1 MMNSKQIEETL
12 RDYSWM
18 LNEIKRQRQ
27 LMDYEGGNMV
37 AQSGIEST
45 MPKSKGGT
53 SDPIALEVIRRD
65 KNSKWLDKLETKV
78 LFIQKRIHL
87 ITDEREKAVLECMLD
102 GLSMSSI
109 GHHMGLSRRHIY
121 TIKNSIVDKISQ
133 NAQTSHFAHSSQD
146 VTNNK
151 QCV

>member
-1 MMNSKQIEETL
+1 MNSKQIEETL

-27 LMDYEGGNMV
+27 LMDYEGGNLV

-45 MPKSKGGT
+45 MPKAKGGT

-102 GLSMSSI
+102 GMSMSSI
-109 GHHMGLSRRHIY
+109 KNHMGLSRTHVY
-121 TIKNSIVDKISQ
+121 KIKDSIVKKML
-133 NAQTSHFAHSSQD
+133 HFEQIEHFGHSEQKMRE
-146 VTNNK
+146 NK
-151 QCV
+151 RCV

>member
-1 MMNSKQIEETL
+1 MMNSKQIEDTL

-27 LMDYEGGNMV
+27 LMDYEGGNLV

-45 MPKSKGGT
+45 LPKAKGGT

-102 GLSMSSI
+102 GLSMIAISQ
-109 GHHMGLSRRHIY
+109 HMGLSRRHIY
-121 TIKNSIVDKISQ
+121 NIKESIVNRI
-133 NAQTSHFAHSSQD
+133 AHFAHSAQD
-146 VTNNK
+146 MTNEK
-151 QCV
+151 RCV

>member
-1 MMNSKQIEETL
+1 MNSKQIEETL

-27 LMDYEGGNMV
+27 LMDYEGGILV

-45 MPKSKGGT
+45 MPKAKGGT

-102 GLSMSSI
+102 GLSMSAISQ
-109 GHHMGLSRRHIY
+109 HMGLSRRHIY
-121 TIKNSIVDKISQ
+121 NIKESIVNRI
-133 NAQTSHFAHSSQD
+133 AHFAHSAQD
-146 VTNNK
+146 MTKNK

>member
-1 MMNSKQIEETL
+1 MNSKEFENAL

-27 LMDYEGGNMV
+27 LMDYEGGNLV
-37 AQSGIEST
+37 AQSGIESA
-45 MPKSKGGT
+45 MPKAKGGT

-65 KNSKWLDKLETKV
+65 KNSKWLDKLESKV

-102 GLSMSSI
+102 GMSMI
-109 GHHMGLSRRHIY
+109 AITAHMGLSRTHIY
-121 TIKNSIVDKISQ
+121 RIKDSIVEQMLQFEQYEQKMPK
-133 NAQTSHFAHSSQD
+133 
-146 VTNNK
+146 NK

>member
-1 MMNSKQIEETL
+1 MNNKQIEETL

-27 LMDYEGGNMV
+27 LMDYEGGNLV

-45 MPKSKGGT
+45 MPKAKGGT

-109 GHHMGLSRRHIY
+109 SNHMGLSRRHIY
-121 TIKNSIVDKISQ
+121 NIKESIVNRI
-133 NAQTSHFAHSSQD
+133 AHFAHSAQD
-146 VTNNK
+146 MTNNK